1 MGSNGALEASRTS
14 TASSMSSMAASP
26 AHIASASH
34 PVASH
39 PHIKTTSS
47 ERMNNYMSEDD
58 NPDEPLF
65 VNDPTINNTNQ
76 GSDGGLGGGHRT
88 GSRTG
93 NGLLEPSSVGDG
105 SGQGGVGDRGGHNG
119 GQSGDDAATIALTKQ
134 DFLVSFLVDARGGS
148 MKGCRFSGVK
158 VGIVIFFLLLQYF
171 TMIVLSIQMQ

>member
-14 TASSMSSMAASP
+14 TSSMSSMAASP
-26 AHIASASH
+26 AHTASH
-34 PVASH
+34 PASSH
-39 PHIKTTSS
+39 PHIKATSS
-47 ERMNNYMSEDD
+47 ERMNNYMSDD

-76 GSDGGLGGGHRT
+76 GSGGLGGR
-88 GSRTG
+88 
-93 NGLLEPSSVGDG
+93 NGLLDPSSVGGG
-105 SGQGGVGDRGGHNG
+105 SGQGGGGGGGDGGHNG

>member
-1 MGSNGALEASRTS
+1 
-14 TASSMSSMAASP
+14 MSSVTASP
-26 AHIASASH
+26 AHTARDPAAASAGAATLH
-34 PVASH
+34 
-39 PHIKTTSS
+39 HIKTTSS

>member
-47 ERMNNYMSEDD
+47 ERMNNYMSDD

-76 GSDGGLGGGHRT
+76 GSGGLGGR
-88 GSRTG
+88 
-93 NGLLEPSSVGDG
+93 NGLLEPRCVGGG
-105 SGQGGVGDRGGHNG
+105 SGQGGGQGGVEGGHNG

-158 VGIVIFFLLLQYF
+158 VGI
-171 TMIVLSIQMQ
+171 